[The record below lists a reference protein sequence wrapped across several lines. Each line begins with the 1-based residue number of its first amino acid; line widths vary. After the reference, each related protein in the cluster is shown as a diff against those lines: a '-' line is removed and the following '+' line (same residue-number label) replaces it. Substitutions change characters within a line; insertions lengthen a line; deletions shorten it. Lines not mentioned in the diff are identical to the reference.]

1 MRNIESKPWKNQEQ
15 NEANN
20 PEYNSCK
27 NDLRDL
33 FTKLDSWKEESQRE
47 FSTFMLNTYAEFSN
61 IMSSQSTLIDM
72 RVNSLVEEASCLQAQ
87 LSIITEE
94 RNDLNETVE
103 NLSWQNKSLKDK
115 LEGNLEDNMQE
126 VKGFSENSSETKDEG
141 VEETILSRN
150 DSDLEDNPSYGEI
163 TNELAQETNK
173 IQSNIQNNWEIND
186 IEQVSPSEE
195 IPEKVEGGHQEE
207 EREEMPAN
215 FEGVDENKLNDV
227 REEMLVQF
235 EDAKGDLHTLI
246 RSVAD
251 KARRRHACENC
262 PYTST
267 SRSHL
272 REHTENVHEKI
283 RRHFCKECNYAS
295 YRKRGLNHHIK
306 VVHEKSM
313 HVCEDCG
320 YSIERKA
327 LLNSH
332 RASVHGV
339 NINPRA

>member
-1 MRNIESKPWKNQEQ
+1 M
-15 NEANN
+15 
-20 PEYNSCK
+20 
-27 NDLRDL
+27 
-33 FTKLDSWKEESQRE
+33 
-47 FSTFMLNTYAEFSN
+47 
-61 IMSSQSTLIDM
+61 
-72 RVNSLVEEASCLQAQ
+72 
-87 LSIITEE
+87 
-94 RNDLNETVE
+94 
-103 NLSWQNKSLKDK
+103 
-115 LEGNLEDNMQE
+115 
-126 VKGFSENSSETKDEG
+126 GFSENSSETKDED
-141 VEETILSRN
+141 VEETRDGS
-150 DSDLEDNPSYGEI
+150 DSEDNLNYGEI
-163 TNELAQETNK
+163 SNESQETNQ
-173 IQSNIQNNWEIND
+173 ITSNIQNNWEDND
-186 IEQVSPSEE
+186 TDQGSPSED
-195 IPEKVEGGHQEE
+195 IPEEVEIDHQQEGDE
-207 EREEMPAN
+207 KPAN
-215 FEGVDENKLNDV
+215 IEGVDENKLNDV

-251 KARRRHACENC
+251 KARRKHACENC